1 MKNLFIIVPA
11 RLNSSRLPNKVLK
24 KINKKTLIQHIWEEL
39 NKFPNV
45 FIATDSKKIKDEVKK
60 FNASVITTKKTHIN
74 GSERCAEAAKNLN
87 LDPYD
92 IVINIQCDELKI
104 KYSWIKKIYLELS
117 KSKSDVIVTLSS
129 NLGHQNSQFWEKYN
143 NDQSNVRVII
153 NKNNIA
159 TEFMRANNKF
169 FQNFKKNEDVNID
182 HHLGVYGYR
191 VKTLN
196 KISKLKVSLREKKE
210 KLEQLRWI
218 ENKLQIKC
226 VRTEKPH
233 FGFSINTKE
242 DLERLK
248 KKNIL

>member
-92 IVINIQCDELKI
+92 IVINVQCD
-104 KYSWIKKIYLELS
+104 LS
-117 KSKSDVIVTLSS
+117 LI
-129 NLGHQNSQFWEKYN
+129 H
-143 NDQSNVRVII
+143 I
-153 NKNNIA
+153 
-159 TEFMRANNKF
+159 
-169 FQNFKKNEDVNID
+169 
-182 HHLGVYGYR
+182 
-191 VKTLN
+191 
-196 KISKLKVSLREKKE
+196 
-210 KLEQLRWI
+210 
-218 ENKLQIKC
+218 
-226 VRTEKPH
+226 
-233 FGFSINTKE
+233 
-242 DLERLK
+242 
-248 KKNIL
+248 